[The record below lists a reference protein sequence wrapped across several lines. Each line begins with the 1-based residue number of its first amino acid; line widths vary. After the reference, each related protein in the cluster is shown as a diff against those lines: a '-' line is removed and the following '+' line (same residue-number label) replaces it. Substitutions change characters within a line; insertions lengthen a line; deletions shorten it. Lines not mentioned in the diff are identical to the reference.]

1 MSKKAIC
8 TPGILKIGHVK
19 PLSLLMKSL
28 CKEPHTCSFN
38 YHSETGKEIPTV
50 LLQSADTRVKQMQQ
64 CNVAALRYEQNRHL
78 SALNELFG

>member
-28 CKEPHTCSFN
+28 CTEPHTCSFN

-50 LLQSADTRVKQMQQ
+50 LLQSADTSGEADAAVQ
-64 CNVAALRYEQNRHL
+64 CCCSSL
-78 SALNELFG
+78 

>member
-28 CKEPHTCSFN
+28 CTEPHTCSFN

-64 CNVAALRYEQNRHL
+64 CNVAALCYEQT
-78 SALNELFG
+78 SISFE